1 VRVIAIVAVLAA
13 CGDGEADPCAEV
25 EGTCV
30 AVRVSA
36 PAIAAIDQLE
46 LDVLYGE
53 VHGTTATQPTGG
65 GTAALPLST
74 AITLD
79 ITAAVTVGVVA
90 AGKLAGRTLG
100 TGAASTPI
108 MPGAHAT
115 IAIVLAEPVACV
127 AGGHYCG
134 GDKVAGDP
142 ETLYECNAGGVPL
155 ARGVCRHGCVI
166 RPDDDD
172 GCSGGP
178 QTCVEG
184 GDYCG
189 GNELVGDP
197 RTLYRCTSGV
207 ATNPRPCA
215 NGCVIGAAGSD
226 DYCR

>member
-1 VRVIAIVAVLAA
+1 MRRALLLALAA
-13 CGDGEADPCAEV
+13 CGGDAAAPCAAI

-36 PAIAAIDQLE
+36 PAIDAIDQLE
-46 LDVLYGE
+46 LDILYGD
-53 VHGTTATQPTGG
+53 VHGTTATQPAGG
-65 GTAALPLST
+65 GTVGLPLAT

-79 ITAAVTVGVVA
+79 ITAPVALGVVA

-100 TGAASTPI
+100 TGAASTPV
-108 MPGAHAT
+108 MPGEHAE
-115 IAIVLAEPVACV
+115 IAIVLAEPLACV
-127 AGGHYCG
+127 AGSYYCG

-142 ETLYECNAGGVPL
+142 ETLYQCNAGGVPL

-172 GCSGGP
+172 GCAGGP
-178 QTCVEG
+178 ETCFEG

-207 ATNPRPCA
+207 GTNPRVCA
-215 NGCVIGAAGSD
+215 NGCVIGPAGSD